1 MINLTPI
8 AAQIQRRLFEKMR
21 VLGRDQTEQIGSA
34 NKQNRKDPDGTL
46 THAKLA
52 TRSTFLRMCSGQTNP
67 VVLSGGKLKD
77 NNNIPGGY
85 DEIYGSRTY
94 HTPTIDGELISAE
107 DMQDIGYY
115 YTEKRTFENK
125 NKRPMPGLKS
135 ADITFKGGVRALREA
150 TVQWTCWDWEE
161 LNILMPHFLA
171 HGKTVL
177 LEWGWAYD
185 GGQEENFKSFILY
198 DKVGVPYIGAS
209 AFDTGYIEKVI
220 DQNGDFDMMVGII
233 KNFEFTT
240 REDGGFDCTTIITS
254 VGASILNNPEPN
266 EVALDP
272 GIVYNTSVNDS
283 TKEVAAKIS
292 NATGPKGTKKGKRAE
307 KQDDL
312 VDLDTT
318 LSLKLFI
325 KEIDRYIFEKF
336 KPRFGEGKS
345 IYVEPNK
352 YMVAFGSPNGDVKI
366 STVGIESYDGFG
378 PAKGNTN
385 LGGYWVRWG
394 WFEDNVLSKFLSMV
408 TKPNKSVD
416 SYPEVMTEFR
426 SIEQI
431 RTPEG
436 KPSGEY
442 ESVLIKNHSE
452 LQTTDINNHIMP
464 GQFYPVS
471 SKPYVI
477 EPKEGTNE
485 KRQEG
490 VVKGDVG
497 YLLEL
502 AKIVNDTNNFSSFSK
517 GSDTISITEKIYK
530 DVEIMKLDRG
540 SILTKK
546 DNKMVGTG
554 KYQKV
559 DTGKTQ
565 ETERPVPGKYGYL
578 RNMLINTK
586 TIKEAFGVG
595 DEFTVESIN
604 VVEALESLF
613 SIINRELNFWNF
625 SVVTDEEE
633 TQRAKIIDNQVT
645 AIEFDKNR
653 PVTNKQSFMFGEDVV
668 TDEGFEPGIF
678 FFPVWQKDSMV
689 KRQNITA
696 KIPDAMQL
704 AVMYGTNMDQLKD
717 FGNPGA
723 AFGEKEGVFIGALFN
738 ENTDTINNNM
748 DIAFRSDKPNLG
760 TPNGDA
766 NEKLSNKGDDIRKFI
781 TENSTTLEQ
790 KLEDRLDEINKQLNI
805 AEDEDLYK
813 ELNFDESTPP
823 PVLRDLTPE
832 DLGELLRYEQRAW
845 RKDELGKLFGGM
857 FDSGGNMK
865 SVFKR
870 SVGFL
875 TTQHGIYK
883 NSKTPLLIPL
893 DLELEIDGIG
903 GIFPGNSCHSTYV
916 PAKYQDKTVFQ
927 IFDVNH
933 RVGNEGWTVT
943 LACKM
948 RSNLDSILS
957 GFETLPALKQK
968 QINNYLK
975 KAVNNEIRRQK
986 EIDDLYKSQ
995 IGVGTGVTPGRGR
1008 PVK

>member
-21 VLGRDQTEQIGSA
+21 VLGRDPNEQIGSA

-135 ADITFKGGVRALREA
+135 ADITFKGGVRAFREA

-198 DKVGVPYIGAS
+198 DKVGAPYIDAS
-209 AFDTGYIEKVI
+209 AFDTGYREKVI

-292 NATGPKGTKKGKRAE
+292 NATGPKGTTKGKRTE

-325 KEIDRYIFEKF
+325 SKIDEYLTDQIFDGKTEPTPGFHF
-336 KPRFGEGKS
+336 KK
-345 IYVEPNK
+345 NK
-352 YMVAFGSPNGDVKI
+352 YVIDIGEITTKSDTLTGAAGPRQTI
-366 STVGIESYDGFG
+366 STIDS
-378 PAKGNTN
+378 A
-385 LGGYWVRWG
+385 WVRWG

-408 TKPNKSVD
+408 TQPDTSVD
-416 SYPEVMTEFR
+416 SYSEVMTEFR

-464 GQFYPVS
+464 GQFYPVP

-477 EPKEGTNE
+477 EPRENTNE

-490 VVKGDVG
+490 VVKGDSAS
-497 YLLEL
+497 LLKL
-502 AKIVNDTNNFSSFSK
+502 AEIVNNTDNFSSFSK
-517 GSDTISITEKIYK
+517 GSDIITITETIQQRF
-530 DVEIMKLDRG
+530 VETINGDKR
-540 SILTKK
+540 ILK
-546 DNKMVGTG
+546 DNEVLP
-554 KYQKV
+554 YKV
-559 DTGKTQ
+559 QTEEVTQ

-613 SIINRELNFWNF
+613 SIINRELNFWSF

-633 TQRAKIIDNQVT
+633 TQRAKIIDNQIT

-653 PVTNKQSFMFGEDVV
+653 PITSKQSLMVGNNVITE
-668 TDEGFEPGIF
+668 EGFEPGIF

-717 FGNPGA
+717 FGNPGT

-738 ENTDTINNNM
+738 ENTDIINNNM

-781 TENSTTLEQ
+781 TENSITLEK

-832 DLGELLRYEQRAW
+832 DLGELLRYEQRAKV
-845 RKDELGKLFGGM
+845 RKRELGKLFGGM
-857 FDSGGNMK
+857 FDSEGNMK

-916 PAKYQDKTVFQ
+916 PAKYQSKTVFQ

-948 RSNLDSILS
+948 RSNLDSIIT

-975 KAVNNEIRRQK
+975 KAVNNETKRQK
-986 EIDDLYKSQ
+986 EIDKNIKTANKQ
-995 IGVGTGVTPGRGR
+995 IDIATKNPRQF
-1008 PVK
+1008 

>member
-21 VLGRDQTEQIGSA
+21 VLGRDSGEQNSA

-46 THAKLA
+46 NHAKLA
-52 TRSTFLRMCSGQTNP
+52 TRSTFLRMCSGQTYP

-85 DEIYGSRTY
+85 DEIYGPRTY
-94 HTPTIDGELISAE
+94 FVTDASKQQAAAELYNQKDGNVSLNVDRIIDSGKVIRNLA
-107 DMQDIGYY
+107 
-115 YTEKRTFENK
+115 NK

-135 ADITFKGGVRALREA
+135 ADISFKGGVRALREA

-185 GGQEENFKSFILY
+185 GAQEENFKSFIQY
-198 DKVGVPYIGAS
+198 KPENGIPYIDAS
-209 AFDTGYIEKVI
+209 AFDTGYREKVI

-292 NATGPKGTKKGKRAE
+292 NATGPKGTTIGKRAE

-325 KEIDRYIFEKF
+325 SKIDDYLSDQIFDGVDLNDVSAGYYF
-336 KPRFGEGKS
+336 KK
-345 IYVEPNK
+345 NK
-352 YMVAFGSPNGDVKI
+352 YLVDFSLNPTNAL
-366 STVGIESYDGFG
+366 
-378 PAKGNTN
+378 AN
-385 LGGYWVRWG
+385 LGSVTAVNADVEKAWVRWG

-408 TKPNKSVD
+408 TQPDKSTD
-416 SYPEVMTEFR
+416 SYSEVMTEFR

-464 GQFYPVS
+464 GQFYPVP

-477 EPKEGTNE
+477 EPREGTNE
-485 KRQEG
+485 IRQDG
-490 VVKGDVG
+490 VVPGDDAS
-497 YLLEL
+497 LLKL
-502 AKIVNDTNNFSSFSK
+502 AEIVNNTDNFSSFSK
-517 GSDTISITEKIYK
+517 SSDTITITEKIYK

-540 SILTKK
+540 SIFTKK

-554 KYQKV
+554 KYKKV

-578 RNMLINTK
+578 RNMLINTQ

-613 SIINRELNFWNF
+613 SIINRELNFWSF

-633 TQRAKIIDNQVT
+633 TQRAKIIDNQIT

-653 PVTNKQSFMFGEDVV
+653 PVTNKQSILRGEEVI
-668 TDEGFEPGIF
+668 TEEGFEPGIF

-717 FGNPGA
+717 FGNPGT

-738 ENTDTINNNM
+738 EHTDAINNNM
-748 DIAFRSDKPNLG
+748 DIAFRSDKPKLG
-760 TPNGDA
+760 TPNGDP
-766 NEKLSNKGDDIRKFI
+766 NEKLTNDGDDIGKFI
-781 TENSTTLEQ
+781 RENSTTLET

-805 AEDEDLYK
+805 AEDEELYR
-813 ELNFDESTPP
+813 ELNFDQSTPP

-832 DLGELLRYEQRAW
+832 DLGELLRFEKRIIKT
-845 RKDELGKLFGGM
+845 RKKGELGKLFGGM
-857 FDSGGNMK
+857 FDKDGN
-865 SVFKR
+865 
-870 SVGFL
+870 L
-875 TTQHGIYK
+875 Y
-883 NSKTPLLIPL
+883 
-893 DLELEIDGIG
+893 
-903 GIFPGNSCHSTYV
+903 
-916 PAKYQDKTVFQ
+916 
-927 IFDVNH
+927 
-933 RVGNEGWTVT
+933 
-943 LACKM
+943 
-948 RSNLDSILS
+948 SILS
-957 GFETLPALKQK
+957 GFETLPVLKQR
-968 QINNYLK
+968 QIDNYLK
-975 KAVNNEIRRQK
+975 KSVNNEQRRLK
-986 EIDDLYKSQ
+986 EIAKEFEKYGIIKGETKADLTSYGNISK
-995 IGVGTGVTPGRGR
+995 
-1008 PVK
+1008 